1 MKNGKKIMTDRDYEQ
16 EEREIAIAYLD
27 GAVPYDVSFKLY
39 RKLLAEQR
47 EETKQQE
54 REEN

>member
-1 MKNGKKIMTDRDYEQ
+1 MTDRDYEQ